1 MYQMQKFSILLI
13 YLNFVLLKGFTI
25 APEKDSKITEGL
37 ISIEEKFTTDET
49 LDTSTVSTDTPKGN
63 TK

>member
-1 MYQMQKFSILLI
+1 MLI

-37 ISIEEKFTTDET
+37 TSIEEKFTTDET

>member
-1 MYQMQKFSILLI
+1 MLI

-37 ISIEEKFTTDET
+37 TSIEEKFTTDET

-63 TK
+63 TN